1 MNSKL
6 YFLIGCIP
14 TRILIMLIAL
24 YLRKDYLPYYG
35 LLLLGPAIGFLY
47 LYFTN
52 SRLNAQE
59 AGGRTWWSK
68 LRIFHGLFYLIAAV
82 MAFNKNPLTWIP
94 LAIDV
99 LFGLGA
105 FLYHHSI

>member
-1 MNSKL
+1 MSKL

-14 TRILIMLIAL
+14 TRILIMLIAM

-35 LLLLGPAIGFLY
+35 VFLLGPAIGFLY

-59 AGGRTWWSK
+59 AGGHTWWK
-68 LRIFHGLFYLIAAV
+68 NLRIFHGVFYLAAAL
-82 MAFNKNPLTWIP
+82 MAFNKNTHAWIP

-99 LFGLGA
+99 VFGVGA
-105 FLYHHSI
+105 FLYHYS